1 MVSSVLIAPWSRKI
15 TDKRLE
21 VMQRPST
28 MAVLSV
34 AMDALPHLRPVV
46 SRAISVLH
54 HPGKCTAKGT
64 ILQCMRADIGIL
76 ASNTMHAGRHMAIGS
91 QYFAPILSVGHM

>member
-1 MVSSVLIAPWSRKI
+1 VVSSILIAPWSRKR

-54 HPGKCTAKGT
+54 HPGKKGT
-64 ILQCMRADIGIL
+64 ILQSMRADIGIM
-76 ASNTMHAGRHMAIGS
+76 ASNTMHAGRHIAVGS
-91 QYFAPILSVGHM
+91 

>member
-46 SRAISVLH
+46 SRVISVLH

-76 ASNTMHAGRHMAIGS
+76 ASNTMHAGRHMAVGS
-91 QYFAPILSVGHM
+91 

>member
-1 MVSSVLIAPWSRKI
+1 MVYSILIAPLSRRRI
-15 TDKRLE
+15 DKRLE
-21 VMQRPST
+21 LMQRPST

-54 HPGKCTAKGT
+54 HPGKKGT

-76 ASNTMHAGRHMAIGS
+76 ASNTMHAGRHMAVGS
-91 QYFAPILSVGHM
+91 

>member
-46 SRAISVLH
+46 SRVISVLH
-54 HPGKCTAKGT
+54 HPGKGTGKGT

-76 ASNTMHAGRHMAIGS
+76 ASNTMHAGRHMAVGS
-91 QYFAPILSVGHM
+91 